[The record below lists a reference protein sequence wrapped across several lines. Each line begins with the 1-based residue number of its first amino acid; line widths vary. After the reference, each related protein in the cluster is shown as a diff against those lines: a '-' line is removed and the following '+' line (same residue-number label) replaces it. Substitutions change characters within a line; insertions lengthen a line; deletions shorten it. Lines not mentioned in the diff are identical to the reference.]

1 MENITFEKLNLTPRV
16 KGIFKVN
23 DIMIKDIFADKYSL
37 YDFYCLPHL
46 GRKSI
51 NDIKKSF
58 LSIGYEFKDGHKY
71 FKKLSLDYTDRER
84 IKMKNMKNITS
95 SDLWCWSSDMD
106 NIQDLLLDI
115 INDRTTVEQAREII
129 EVSTNQQTKEKE

>member
-1 MENITFEKLNLTPRV
+1 
-16 KGIFKVN
+16 
-23 DIMIKDIFADKYSL
+23 
-37 YDFYCLPHL
+37 
-46 GRKSI
+46 
-51 NDIKKSF
+51 
-58 LSIGYEFKDGHKY
+58 
-71 FKKLSLDYTDRER
+71 
-84 IKMKNMKNITS
+84 MKNITN